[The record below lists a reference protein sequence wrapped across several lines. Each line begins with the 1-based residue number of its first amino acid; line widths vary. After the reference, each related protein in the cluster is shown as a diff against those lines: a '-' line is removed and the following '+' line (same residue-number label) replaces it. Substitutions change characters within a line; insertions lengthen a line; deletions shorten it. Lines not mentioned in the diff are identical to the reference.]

1 MDPYVELKE
10 IDKENIEEV
19 LALEVSAQQRDF
31 VQTPAV
37 SLAKAWAY
45 KQTAFP
51 FAVYAQDMLVGFIML
66 GYYEQKGQYT
76 VWQFLIDARYQH
88 KGYGRAA
95 LALGIQFLKDRFH
108 AAEVYLGVK
117 FQNSLAKKLYASA
130 GFVETGE
137 KTDTTVEMKL
147 VIGDT

>member
-66 GYYEQKGQYT
+66 GY
-76 VWQFLIDARYQH
+76 
-88 KGYGRAA
+88 
-95 LALGIQFLKDRFH
+95 
-108 AAEVYLGVK
+108 
-117 FQNSLAKKLYASA
+117 
-130 GFVETGE
+130 
-137 KTDTTVEMKL
+137 
-147 VIGDT
+147 

>member
-51 FAVYAQDMLVGFIML
+51 FAVYAQDMLVGYIML

-95 LALGIQFLKDRFH
+95 LALGIQFLRDRFH

-117 FQNSLAKKLYASA
+117 FQNSIAKNCTLPPALSKPGKRPTRRLR
-130 GFVETGE
+130 
-137 KTDTTVEMKL
+137 
-147 VIGDT
+147 

>member
-31 VQTPAV
+31 VQRPAV

-95 LALGIQFLKDRFH
+95 LALGIQFLRDRFH

-117 FQNSLAKKLYASA
+117 FQNSIAKNCTLPPALSKPGKRPTRRLR
-130 GFVETGE
+130 
-137 KTDTTVEMKL
+137 
-147 VIGDT
+147 